1 MNKLNGNDKSW
12 KIDVDMFTH
21 PPYSPK
27 SRENILLD
35 NAVMSAEVFERL

>member
-1 MNKLNGNDKSW
+1 MIKVEKS
-12 KIDVDMFTH
+12 MFTCLPPTH

-35 NAVMSAEVFERL
+35 NAVMSAEVFER